1 MLLPPVLAA
10 VALVS
15 VVRLLLRV
23 RPIHLLLAPAPRPSP
38 PRVPC
43 ALALLPPLLLVLAAL
58 SPLPAVL
65 RQPLVRP
72 AQRLL
77 VPTPRGLTQFVLL
90 PPLCGASVAR
100 LLLVSHLF
108 HQMAAAV
115 PLLRMLLL
123 RAALAQLL
131 VLVSYQQLHVR
142 LLPHRG
148 LLCMLARALLP
159 PRQPRQQSLL
169 AVPVML
175 SLPSRLRPLQLP
187 LLQRHLLLRQGRFR
201 SPLLLPL
208 WLSLPLRMLPSLPF
222 QQQPRL
228 LLGRPSPP
236 QPQSLPLPRLVPPLA
251 ACPPGSSPLRA
262 CCPTPRAV
270 SAPSVCV
277 AAPSWTPTRGH
288 TSTRR
293 RAALANAAPRR
304 KALT

>member
-43 ALALLPPLLLVLAAL
+43 ALALLLLVLAAL

-131 VLVSYQQLHVR
+131 VLVSYKQLHVR

-148 LLCMLARALLP
+148 LLCMLARVLLP

-187 LLQRHLLLRQGRFR
+187 LLQRHR
-201 SPLLLPL
+201 S
-208 WLSLPLRMLPSLPF
+208 
-222 QQQPRL
+222 
-228 LLGRPSPP
+228 
-236 QPQSLPLPRLVPPLA
+236 
-251 ACPPGSSPLRA
+251 
-262 CCPTPRAV
+262 
-270 SAPSVCV
+270 
-277 AAPSWTPTRGH
+277 AAPWSLFFLQVWASW
-288 TSTRR
+288 
-293 RAALANAAPRR
+293 LQ
-304 KALT
+304 